1 MSDEYEQANDGFNQP
16 SDNLPEVI
24 RENSILSNVFTEAWK
39 DGAFA
44 PREPLPK

>member
-1 MSDEYEQANDGFNQP
+1 MSDEYEQANEGFNQP

-24 RENSILSNVFTEAWK
+24 RENAILSNVFLSQWK

-44 PREPLPK
+44 PREPLSK